1 MNRYK
6 IVIEYKGTNYVGWQR
21 QDNGKSIQET
31 IENSIEKLTNEKI
44 QVFGAGR
51 TDSGVHALGQVAH
64 FDLNKKFS
72 SDSIRDGLNN
82 FLRSES
88 ISIIDAEEVTDDFH
102 ARFSAKKREYL
113 YKIINRRAP
122 LTIEKDLAWGC
133 IKNLI

>member
-102 ARFSAKKREYL
+102 ARFSAK
-113 YKIINRRAP
+113 
-122 LTIEKDLAWGC
+122 
-133 IKNLI
+133 

>member
-1 MNRYK
+1 MSRYK
-6 IVIEYKGTNYVGWQR
+6 IVIEYKGTDYVGWQR

-72 SDSIRDGLNN
+72 SIEIMFLYNNKKKTFTKSIKKKLNVD
-82 FLRSES
+82 
-88 ISIIDAEEVTDDFH
+88 IATPIQ
-102 ARFSAKKREYL
+102 
-113 YKIINRRAP
+113 
-122 LTIEKDLAWGC
+122 
-133 IKNLI
+133 IK

>member
-72 SDSIRDGLNN
+72 SDSILDGLNN

-102 ARFSAKKREYL
+102 ARFSAK
-113 YKIINRRAP
+113 
-122 LTIEKDLAWGC
+122 
-133 IKNLI
+133 